1 MHDHENPDAPTDQ
14 TDRGS
19 AGVSPDPAGDQRF
32 LARLTAA
39 DPIDPV
45 TLPTAGDPEAA
56 RLLDDI
62 VAADVTIEDA
72 PSTATYPLPVRAG
85 TATAGETG
93 PSRLGLLA
101 RSRSALVAVAA
112 AVLLLVGAV
121 TVLSPDNTPAAVAE
135 VRAAAATTADADT
148 GRITSTFQLTYDDAE
163 LSDAA
168 GGTVEV
174 TYVGG
179 DLGLSVDVDQVPD
192 ELGSEADEFL
202 PALDDIRL
210 VDDVAYVQQG
220 GTWIAI
226 DTGGLL
232 GDIVVDLVDPR
243 TVLDTVQELTEATEV
258 GPAEI
263 DGVATTQYRSVIDL
277 GDETLGQSGW
287 LAFDGMDVDA
297 DGEIAVDLYVSDGDD
312 GEILRRFDLTG
323 DIQAPEGEDGSA
335 TFEIVT
341 LFTDLGADLT
351 IEAPDGAVAF
361 DPLADAFDT
370 DAFEDE
376 TDG

>member
-1 MHDHENPDAPTDQ
+1 MRDNETPDASTGD
-14 TDRGS
+14 T
-19 AGVSPDPAGDQRF
+19 AGTSPDPAGDRDL

-62 VAADVTIEDA
+62 LTTEPAVASNPVAAA
-72 PSTATYPLPVRAG
+72 YPLPVRA
-85 TATAGETG
+85 ATTGAGDAA
-93 PSRLGLLA
+93 PSRLGVLA
-101 RSRSALVAVAA
+101 RSRGALVAVAA

-121 TVLSPDNTPAAVAE
+121 TVLAPDNTPAAVAQ

-148 GRITSTFQLTYDDAE
+148 GRITSTFEVTYDDAE

-174 TYVGG
+174 TYAGG

-192 ELGSEADEFL
+192 ELGADADEFL

-210 VDDVAYVQQG
+210 VDDVAYVQQD
-220 GTWIAI
+220 GTWIAV

-232 GDIVVDLVDPR
+232 GDVVVDLIDPR
-243 TVLDTVQELTEATEV
+243 TVLDTVQGLTEATEV
-258 GPAEI
+258 GPAEVG
-263 DGVATTQYRSVIDL
+263 GVATTRYRSVIDL

-287 LAFDGMDVDA
+287 LAFEGMDIDA
-297 DGEIAVDLYVSDGDD
+297 EGEITIDLYVSDGAD
-312 GEILRRFDLTG
+312 GETLRRFDLSG
-323 DIQAPEGEDGSA
+323 DIQAPEGEDGTAS
-335 TFEIVT
+335 FEIVT

-351 IEAPDGAVAF
+351 IEAPDGAIAF
-361 DPLADAFDT
+361 DPLAE
-370 DAFEDE
+370 AFESD
-376 TDG
+376 TGG